1 MQRERLYYYN
11 SPDNDKLALIK
22 GNIDATKNIMLEN
35 LDKLLER
42 GEKIELLVEKTNL
55 MLK

>member
-1 MQRERLYYYN
+1 M
-11 SPDNDKLALIK
+11 ALIK